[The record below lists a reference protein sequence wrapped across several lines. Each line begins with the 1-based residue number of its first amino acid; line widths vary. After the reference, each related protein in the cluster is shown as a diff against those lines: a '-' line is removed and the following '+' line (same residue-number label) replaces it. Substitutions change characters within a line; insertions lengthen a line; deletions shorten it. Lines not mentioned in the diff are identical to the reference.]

1 MTTLSE
7 VSGSMF
13 QKPPLDYSLSYL
25 DIVDYNVKHSPS
37 HPVFQYLNPDGST
50 RIINWKEAG
59 AAFYNAARF
68 IQAKCNAIQEANAGF
83 VPFPIS
89 NRNSPA
95 AVAHLL
101 RVGDCGAILFS
112 EDDATKA
119 QAEKAFSIFYENEPN
134 ASPVVVISVPTYEDL
149 FENTEISKNYPPLR
163 KLGNVTH
170 DSVCII
176 IHSSGSVSFP
186 KPIKTTYRM
195 LLQQGLETS
204 KGEIDVCGEIFGGHG
219 IPIYQQSVLSPDMV
233 LKNAVQ
239 TNCTLIAC
247 VPSFIES
254 WAQDKRKIDIMK
266 KFKAILFGGGP
277 LATAVGDMLVSEGI
291 NIVPLYGVTEAGGL
305 SFLMPRKP
313 PSEGWEWLRTALF
326 ADIVFVPS
334 QITAD
339 ENAYR
344 LVVKAGPMKTLSVSN
359 TTIDNIPAYDTND
372 LVIRHPTN
380 PLLFKI
386 LGREDDQI
394 MHSTGEKTNPTLIEG
409 RLLKDPK
416 IKSALVFGRSK
427 FQPGVLIQP
436 SPEYIFDP
444 SDEVKLEEYRNLIW
458 ETVEEANKI
467 APQHSK
473 IFKEFIL
480 VANPSKPFEY
490 TAKGTPRRHAILK
503 TYDPEIENIYQA
515 SENQTLSNVPAPTG
529 WDLTE
534 IQAFLHKILV
544 SVLGHD
550 VKDSD
555 SIFLAGGDSL
565 AAISIRNTIMHALRR
580 SKLMSHSHIRVLPSD
595 FVYMFPSVDALSA
608 YIYGLLSFKSASQS
622 LSANGNDV
630 SQNEDPEDAM
640 LPLVRAYKGP
650 TVVKLRKGPTGEPPL
665 IILHGAAGSISDFMS
680 MSETYHSALWAIQ
693 VTEETPLT
701 SIQALAEFYYG
712 KIKGEQP
719 AGPYRLAAYSG
730 SCLVLVQLV
739 QLFESKGDAVLQFVF
754 LDHFPTIYLE
764 GIDVANLDS
773 PSSQKTMIDNACRS
787 GVEGICNMV
796 IESSSGADKDFRQ
809 AFAKD
814 MMSALDGKSTIELA
828 GLFANTASSLI
839 KISLEFLLG
848 GTFYSADE
856 GHWSKEKV
864 FHWLR
869 KVKKTPTL
877 YVAKEGL
884 GAIFKSNDLGAR
896 MIYEDAK
903 VVEMEGNHFTF
914 LVNPELI
921 HSLQDY

>member
-7 VSGSMF
+7 VSGNMF

-37 HPVFQYLNPDGST
+37 HPVFLYLNPDGST

-68 IQAKCNAIQEANAGF
+68 IQAKCNATQDANGSQNPAVVGILANIGETDPLTYLSITIGIMLAGF

-89 NRNSPA
+89 SRNSPA

-101 RVGDCGAILFS
+101 RVGDCKAIIFS
-112 EDDATKA
+112 EDDATQA
-119 QAEKAFSIFYENEPN
+119 QAKKAFDIFYENEPN

-149 FENTEISKNYPPLR
+149 FENPEISKNYPPLR

-195 LLQQGLETS
+195 LIQYGLETS
-204 KGEIDVCGEIFGGHG
+204 KGEIDVCGEIFSGHG
-219 IPIYQQSVLSPDMV
+219 IPIYHYTWMTLSLSSPKEQSVPSPDLV

-277 LATAVGDMLVSEGI
+277 LSTAVGDMLVSEGV
-291 NIVPLYGVTEAGGL
+291 NIVPMYGVTEAGGL

-313 PSEGWEWLRTALF
+313 PSEGWEWLRTGVF

-334 QITAD
+334 QIMTD
-339 ENAYR
+339 ENVYR
-344 LVVKAGPMKTLSVSN
+344 LVVKAGPMKTLAVSN

-386 LGREDDQI
+386 LD
-394 MHSTGEKTNPTLIEG
+394 EKASEKSYCAPRLLTHILEG
-409 RLLKDPK
+409 TLLKDPK

-458 ETVEEANKI
+458 ETVEDANKI
-467 APQHSK
+467 TPQHSK

-503 TYDPEIENIYQA
+503 NYDPEIENIYQA
-515 SENQTLSNVPAPTG
+515 SENQTLSKVPAPTS

-534 IQAFLHKILV
+534 IRAFLHKIFV
-544 SVLGHD
+544 SVLEHN

-580 SKLMSHSHIRVLPSD
+580 SKLMSHSHIRTLPSD

-608 YIYGLLSFKSASQS
+608 YIYGLLSFKSASQL
-622 LSANGNDV
+622 LSANDSDV

-650 TVVKLRKGPTGEPPL
+650 TVVKVRKGSSGEVPL

-693 VTEETPLT
+693 VTEEAPLT
-701 SIQALAEFYYG
+701 SIQALAEFYYS

-730 SCLVLVQLV
+730 SSLVLVQLV

-754 LDHFPTIYLE
+754 LDHFPTIYVE
-764 GIDVANLDS
+764 MIDVANLDS
-773 PSSQKTMIDNACRS
+773 PSSQRTMIDNACRS

-796 IESSSGADKDFRQ
+796 IESSTGADKEFRQ

-814 MMSALDGKSTIELA
+814 MMSALDGKSSIELA

-839 KISLEFLLG
+839 KISLDFS
-848 GTFYSADE
+848 F
-856 GHWSKEKV
+856 
-864 FHWLR
+864 
-869 KVKKTPTL
+869 
-877 YVAKEGL
+877 
-884 GAIFKSNDLGAR
+884 
-896 MIYEDAK
+896 
-903 VVEMEGNHFTF
+903 
-914 LVNPELI
+914 
-921 HSLQDY
+921 